1 MRAGFVEHIEH
12 RQDFLNVF
20 GFWVRIVK
28 GIEQRVVFG
37 TQLILQLIYL
47 LKQLFS
53 LFVVFL
59 LKGLN
64 HRLTETVDLTI
75 GQGLRLVAADVLD
88 DIFFASSFNSAASG
102 C

>member
-1 MRAGFVEHIEH
+1 
-12 RQDFLNVF
+12 
-20 GFWVRIVK
+20 
-28 GIEQRVVFG
+28 
-37 TQLILQLIYL
+37 LILQLIYL

-88 DIFFASSFNSAASG
+88 DIF
-102 C
+102 CKLL